1 MQYKNNK
8 GFTIVE
14 TMIAVAIF
22 TFIAGIATFVT
33 IQLSKSYQ
41 QGVTRSKLDT
51 AARNINYLFT
61 EAVQYTTTPMTNPV
75 SATGVNGLPGG
86 GAWNVWC
93 AGNYRFSWRLSSGAN
108 IYKDSLYEDQIT
120 DQNNCNSDSFS
131 PTGST
136 TQLLTP
142 PGSFISLFDIVNSA
156 NVWDLKMAI
165 ASGDINSF
173 RSNSVTADPA
183 TATITLPICNQIS
196 ISNFSFCGVVYYD
209 NSVSSLVN

>member
-1 MQYKNNK
+1 MNKLAIVGGGELANAFYEKNKNNYDIK
-8 GFTIVE
+8 
-14 TMIAVAIF
+14 
-22 TFIAGIATFVT
+22 
-33 IQLSKSYQ
+33 
-41 QGVTRSKLDT
+41 
-51 AARNINYLFT
+51 
-61 EAVQYTTTPMTNPV
+61 
-75 SATGVNGLPGG
+75 
-86 GAWNVWC
+86 
-93 AGNYRFSWRLSSGAN
+93 
-108 IYKDSLYEDQIT
+108 IYSHKEFEIT

-183 TATITLPICNQIS
+183 TAPITLPICNQIS